1 MSSKVSVGQLP
12 GSTEC
17 HSENPSGIGCA
28 VSINNAASSLLSAR
42 NTVPCESADVIVFPI
57 HSLRKKAHRTAAE
70 VYPIG
75 ATVTCDAD

>member
-1 MSSKVSVGQLP
+1 
-12 GSTEC
+12 
-17 HSENPSGIGCA
+17 
-28 VSINNAASSLLSAR
+28 LLSAR